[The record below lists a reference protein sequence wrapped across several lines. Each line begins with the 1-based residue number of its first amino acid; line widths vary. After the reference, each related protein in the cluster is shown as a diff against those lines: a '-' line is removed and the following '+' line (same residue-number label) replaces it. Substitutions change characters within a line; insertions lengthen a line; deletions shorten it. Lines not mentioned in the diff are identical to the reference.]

1 VQSQLAVEL
10 AGERDPILETDLRD
24 SRGEQESRAGAA
36 PNAMKL
42 GPGCAWNLAVTLARG
57 IPSDFC
63 EADSADVV
71 SKDPQ
76 GNVKTIN

>member
-1 VQSQLAVEL
+1 MQSQLAVEL
-10 AGERDPILETDLRD
+10 AGERDLLKPISEE
-24 SRGEQESRAGAA
+24 SKESRAGAA

-42 GPGCAWNLAVTLARG
+42 GPGCAWNLAVTLVRG
-57 IPSDFC
+57 IPSDFW
-63 EADSADVV
+63 EADAADVA

>member
-1 VQSQLAVEL
+1 LPASKIPFLKLISATAE
-10 AGERDPILETDLRD
+10 
-24 SRGEQESRAGAA
+24 ESKESPAGAA

-42 GPGCAWNLAVTLARG
+42 GPGCAWNLAVTLVRG
-57 IPSDFC
+57 IPSDFW
-63 EADSADVV
+63 ETDAADVV